1 LNQLKEDS
9 LTVKRPRP
17 KYQVF
22 ISSTYSDLQLE
33 REAVTWEVLTARH
46 IPAGMENFTA
56 SNDRGWKVIQRVIDD
71 SDYYVLI
78 FAGKYGSIDAA
89 TGKSWT
95 QLEYEYAT
103 ERGLPVLAFIREK
116 SAITADKMED
126 DPDVRTK
133 LERFIET
140 IKLKHY
146 VDWWTSQEDLVAKV
160 AAALRNHIVD
170 DEDSDAPRPGW
181 YRGDVVP
188 SASALEEFAR
198 LSADNA
204 RLQKELE
211 ELRRGLATQLIL
223 LDEGGAAVHDR
234 VVEHPS
240 LPTDTTKPPSERDAY
255 HRRRNR
261 THWLSLA
268 VRNTGGAAA
277 TDVVID
283 LTIEGVEAIRLYEEE
298 PPRTGDRLTDPIRPL
313 TRPPTW
319 ATDPKE
325 HVYVDGYSV
334 NTGTGYVR
342 QRLKSVAPGFTE
354 SIVRV
359 GLQGPVN
366 AAEYLFTVHYRIAH
380 SVGHLTEG
388 KFSIA
393 LTFDPNRN
401 MLREMYE
408 EMQARHRRQSLQGP
422 E

>member
-1 LNQLKEDS
+1 MNTTRSNTADK
-9 LTVKRPRP
+9 
-17 KYQVF
+17 
-22 ISSTYSDLQLE
+22 SD
-33 REAVTWEVLTARH
+33 
-46 IPAGMENFTA
+46 
-56 SNDRGWKVIQRVIDD
+56 
-71 SDYYVLI
+71 
-78 FAGKYGSIDAA
+78 GSIDEA

-103 ERGLPVLAFIREK
+103 SKGVPILAFIREK

-126 DPDVRTK
+126 APEVRRK
-133 LERFIET
+133 LEQLIEA
-140 IKLKHY
+140 IKLKHL

-160 AAALRNHIVD
+160 AAALRNHIID
-170 DEDSDAPRPGW
+170 DEDSDDSRPGW
-181 YRGDVVP
+181 YRGDAVP
-188 SASALEEFAR
+188 SAAALEEFAR

-211 ELRRGLATQLIL
+211 ELRKGLSTQLIL
-223 LDEGGAAVHDR
+223 IDEDGVAVHDR

-240 LPTDTTKPPSERDAY
+240 LPTDPTKPPSEREAY

-283 LTIEGVEAIRLYEEE
+283 LTIEGVEAIRLYEED
-298 PPRTGDRLTDPIRPL
+298 PPATGDPVTDPIRPL
-313 TRPPTW
+313 NRPTW

-325 HVYVDGYSV
+325 HVYVDGQRV
-334 NTGTGYVR
+334 NAGTGYVR

-354 SIVRV
+354 GIVRI

-366 AAEYLFTVHYRIAH
+366 AAEYPFTIHYRIAH
-380 SVGHLTEG
+380 SVGHPSEG
-388 KFSIA
+388 KFSVT
-393 LTFDPNRN
+393 LTLDPNRN

-408 EMQARHRRQSLQGP
+408 EMQARHRHQSLQEP